1 MVATNIRGTQIADGS
16 VSLTVDVTGTL
27 PVGNGGSGAVSLTG
41 VLKGNGTSAFTAATA
56 GTDYL
61 TPSGTENISGKTITF
76 PGVSGASY
84 AAGKLVYDTD
94 NECLTFFNNDSNV
107 AMQIGQENWV
117 RVRNVTGS
125 TIANGV
131 PVYINGTDSGLP
143 SVAPAKADAWNT
155 SVAVGLTTE
164 SIATS
169 STGWVTVT
177 GEVRGLDTSAYTAG
191 SLVYVS
197 AATAGVMTATAPN
210 SPNYISVV
218 GRVSVS
224 NASTGRIHVLQ
235 TQPARAVGSRI
246 GTTASTATPSID
258 CALYDQ
264 YNITALAAN
273 ITSVTVSNAYD
284 GCKLLVRITGTATRT
299 IAWGTSFQSS
309 GVATLLATTSGTN
322 THMVGFIYDSVK
334 AKFVCQAVDSV
345 GY

>member
-1 MVATNIRGTQIADGS
+1 
-16 VSLTVDVTGTL
+16 
-27 PVGNGGSGAVSLTG
+27 
-41 VLKGNGTSAFTAATA
+41 
-56 GTDYL
+56 
-61 TPSGTENISGKTITF
+61 
-76 PGVSGASY
+76 
-84 AAGKLVYDTD
+84 
-94 NECLTFFNNDSNV
+94 
-107 AMQIGQENWV
+107 
-117 RVRNVTGS
+117 
-125 TIANGV
+125 
-131 PVYINGTDSGLP
+131 
-143 SVAPAKADAWNT
+143 
-155 SVAVGLTTE
+155 
-164 SIATS
+164 
-169 STGWVTVT
+169 
-177 GEVRGLDTSAYTAG
+177 
-191 SLVYVS
+191 LVYVS